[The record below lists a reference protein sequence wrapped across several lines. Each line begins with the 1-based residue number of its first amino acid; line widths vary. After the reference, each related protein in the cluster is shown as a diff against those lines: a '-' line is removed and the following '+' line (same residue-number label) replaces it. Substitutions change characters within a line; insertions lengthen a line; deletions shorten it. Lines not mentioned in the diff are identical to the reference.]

1 MKPAE
6 RTEGITKVG
15 VSRVPGVGIGHA
27 VRWRTDP
34 SPLREAGS
42 VDEERTRLGRAIARA
57 KRGVLDLMRLLPR
70 GEAELFE
77 PELLILDELGTTLRE
92 RLVAGMRAEDV
103 VEDGATDTAVDL
115 LMDARARILDA
126 LAHDYRSVDA
136 LLEGSEGDVVL
147 ITETLTPSVVASLPS
162 RVVGIVASSGDSG
175 EKSGSTAHSVI
186 LAREREIALAL
197 VSTEDLSEIQ
207 KNDLVVV
214 DTTEDAAVVSVGPG
228 DEVTQAALAKRHA
241 WNQAR
246 DAEAAEAAEPLRQ
259 LGVSVLV
266 NVGSVHDRV
275 PASAEGIG
283 LVRTEL
289 VFSDHSNAPS
299 EAEQFGVVCAI
310 AALSRRS
317 RAVVRLFDAGGD
329 KPLRWLAPPPGAEAA
344 RGIELLGHHPRV
356 LEAQLRAIV
365 RVAHHFDVA
374 VLVPY
379 VRSPRDVAD
388 VRARTRGRVPVGA
401 LIETTEAVEQI
412 AGIIAASDFV
422 SIGTND
428 LAASVTGTG
437 RANVGLSLDARLLRM
452 IERVAVA
459 CRARSCTVTVCGEIA
474 GNPHGARVVTGLGV
488 HAVSVSPPRVSP
500 IKHSLRGV
508 SIVDCRA
515 IARAAMKT
523 P

>member
-1 MKPAE
+1 M
-6 RTEGITKVG
+6 
-15 VSRVPGVGIGHA
+15 
-27 VRWRTDP
+27 
-34 SPLREAGS
+34 
-42 VDEERTRLGRAIARA
+42 
-57 KRGVLDLMRLLPR
+57 
-70 GEAELFE
+70 
-77 PELLILDELGTTLRE
+77 
-92 RLVAGMRAEDV
+92 
-103 VEDGATDTAVDL
+103 
-115 LMDARARILDA
+115 
-126 LAHDYRSVDA
+126 
-136 LLEGSEGDVVL
+136 
-147 ITETLTPSVVASLPS
+147 
-162 RVVGIVASSGDSG
+162 
-175 EKSGSTAHSVI
+175 
-186 LAREREIALAL
+186 
-197 VSTEDLSEIQ
+197 
-207 KNDLVVV
+207 
-214 DTTEDAAVVSVGPG
+214 SVGPG

-422 SIGTND
+422 SNRDERPGGKRDGHRTRQRGP
-428 LAASVTGTG
+428 LARRPAPPDDRAS
-437 RANVGLSLDARLLRM
+437 R
-452 IERVAVA
+452 
-459 CRARSCTVTVCGEIA
+459 
-474 GNPHGARVVTGLGV
+474 
-488 HAVSVSPPRVSP
+488 
-500 IKHSLRGV
+500 RGV
-508 SIVDCRA
+508 SRSVMHSHGMRGDRGQPPRCARRHGPRRARRQRFATEGLAHQALAPRGLESRIV
-515 IARAAMKT
+515 ARSRERQ
-523 P
+523 

>member
-1 MKPAE
+1 
-6 RTEGITKVG
+6 
-15 VSRVPGVGIGHA
+15 
-27 VRWRTDP
+27 
-34 SPLREAGS
+34 
-42 VDEERTRLGRAIARA
+42 
-57 KRGVLDLMRLLPR
+57 
-70 GEAELFE
+70 
-77 PELLILDELGTTLRE
+77 
-92 RLVAGMRAEDV
+92 MRAEDV

-197 VSTEDLSEIQ
+197 VSTEDLSDIQ

-452 IERVAVA
+452 IRASRRGVSRSVVHSHGMRGDRGQPPRCARRHGPRRARRQRFATEGLAHQALAPRGLDRGLSRDRASGNENPVMRRRAAAPLKSLCNEDASGENGARCKLPHKRATSTLVWPRA
-459 CRARSCTVTVCGEIA
+459 CARARSG
-474 GNPHGARVVTGLGV
+474 GWHAR
-488 HAVSVSPPRVSP
+488 
-500 IKHSLRGV
+500 
-508 SIVDCRA
+508 
-515 IARAAMKT
+515 
-523 P
+523 